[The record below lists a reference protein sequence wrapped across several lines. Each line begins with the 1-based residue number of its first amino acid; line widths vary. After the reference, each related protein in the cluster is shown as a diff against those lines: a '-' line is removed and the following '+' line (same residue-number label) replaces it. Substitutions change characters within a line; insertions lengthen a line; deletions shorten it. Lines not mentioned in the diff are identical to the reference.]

1 MYNTLCLALV
11 PPSFVILLGWL
22 SARLA
27 YLKKEQ
33 ASVLG
38 TLVMKFAL
46 PLALLAGVL
55 KLPFSELPRSPY
67 ILCLATGF
75 MGIYLIAFL
84 LGRFLFRNDLAS
96 SAIQALLC
104 AFPSMAFSG
113 VPILGLVIGSRGLIP
128 VLVGNMVTSFVM
140 IPLTLILIQMGTSAK
155 GKGISA
161 TIQIALESTVHAA
174 KEPIVWL
181 PIAGIVLNLFGIHPP
196 EALQGGINLMGNSS
210 AGVGCFV
217 LGLMLYGSR
226 FRMSTELCSNVA
238 IKNVAQP
245 LLIAALIPVFGIT
258 ASNSREL
265 ILIGAIPVATTVS
278 IIALRTEKYKDETIA
293 STLAGTVLSIFTV
306 ALVIVLTR

>member
-1 MYNTLCLALV
+1 MYNTLWLALV

-22 SARLA
+22 SSRLG

-33 ASVLG
+33 ANVLG

-46 PLALLAGVL
+46 PLALLAGVI
-55 KLPFSELPRSPY
+55 KLPFSELPRMPY

-84 LGRFLFRNDLAS
+84 IGRFLFRNDLAS

-113 VPILGLVIGSRGLIP
+113 VPILGLVIGPRGLIP

-140 IPLTLILIQMGTSAK
+140 IPLTLLLIQMGTSAK
-155 GKGISA
+155 GKGLSA
-161 TIQIALESTVHAA
+161 TIHIALESTVHAA

-181 PIAGIVLNLFGIHPP
+181 PIAGIVLNFFGIHLP
-196 EALQGGINLMGNSS
+196 EALQDGINLMGNAS

-226 FRMSTELCSNVA
+226 FRMSTELFSNVA
-238 IKNVAQP
+238 LKNVAQP
-245 LLIAALIPVFGIT
+245 LLIATLIPVFGIM

-265 ILIGAIPVATTVS
+265 ILTGAIPVATTVS
-278 IIALRTEKYKDETIA
+278 IIA
-293 STLAGTVLSIFTV
+293 
-306 ALVIVLTR
+306 